1 MKIVQSKKQV
11 LYVRTYSR
19 YLMYKFTFNFVLN
32 TLWKHNNLYMVGLS
46 CTLCSD
52 TISKEK
58 CFSSVCFYNFALKIE
73 RLSKVIIFY
82 QEMETQRWAKILLLI
97 NIKGFSAFFIPKS
110 FIMNISHQLFYNKI
124 TFENTNS
131 KGDFVLIP
139 VLEVYF
145 KGFW

>member
-1 MKIVQSKKQV
+1 
-11 LYVRTYSR
+11 
-19 YLMYKFTFNFVLN
+19 
-32 TLWKHNNLYMVGLS
+32 
-46 CTLCSD
+46 
-52 TISKEK
+52 
-58 CFSSVCFYNFALKIE
+58 VCFYNFALKIE